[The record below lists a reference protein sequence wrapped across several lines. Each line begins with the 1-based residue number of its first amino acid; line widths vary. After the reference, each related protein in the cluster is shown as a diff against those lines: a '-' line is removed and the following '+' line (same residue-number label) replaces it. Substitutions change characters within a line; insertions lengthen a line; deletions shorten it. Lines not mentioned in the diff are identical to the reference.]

1 MLNSHA
7 PAAPAKPQARAR
19 SFLGR
24 KRFLIGGL
32 IVALAI
38 GYIIYSAM
46 QGATMYYLTVS
57 ELVSRG
63 SAVYGEQ
70 VRLGG
75 KVVEGT
81 VQSDPKN
88 MVLRFVVADDNNRL
102 PVVYKGVVPDAFKP
116 GAEVVLEGKLTPAG
130 TFEATV
136 LLAKCPTKYVPTG

>member
-7 PAAPAKPQARAR
+7 PAAPAKPQA
-19 SFLGR
+19 SFLVR

-32 IVALAI
+32 VVALAI

-57 ELVSRG
+57 ELLARG

-70 VRLGG
+70 LRLSG

-81 VQSDPKN
+81 VQSDPKS

-116 GAEVVLEGKLTPAG
+116 GAEVVLEGKLTSAG